1 MEFDFAFKLILTA
14 SFAIVSI
21 ALALKLI
28 VETYLWWV
36 EVKTGIR
43 LIQEQQEQE
52 ETEDER

>member
-14 SFAIVSI
+14 SFAIVSL

-36 EVKTGIR
+36 EVRTGIR

-52 ETEDER
+52 EIEDER

>member
-1 MEFDFAFKLILTA
+1 MEFDFAFKLILTV
-14 SFAIVSI
+14 SFAIVSL

-36 EVKTGIR
+36 EVRTGIR

-52 ETEDER
+52 EIEDER

>member
-14 SFAIVSI
+14 SFAIVSL

-36 EVKTGIR
+36 EVRTGIR
-43 LIQEQQEQE
+43 LIQEQQEE
-52 ETEDER
+52 MKDEQ